1 MMRLI
6 IDVPVL
12 KKLVKKYKDN
22 WKYVGDGKRTKAVF
36 IPFEILF
43 MKLPAQLN

>member
-12 KKLVKKYKDN
+12 KKLVKKYEDN
-22 WKYVGDGKRTKAVF
+22 WKMVGDGKRTKAVF
-36 IPFEILF
+36 IPFGDIIYEIA
-43 MKLPAQLN
+43 KLN